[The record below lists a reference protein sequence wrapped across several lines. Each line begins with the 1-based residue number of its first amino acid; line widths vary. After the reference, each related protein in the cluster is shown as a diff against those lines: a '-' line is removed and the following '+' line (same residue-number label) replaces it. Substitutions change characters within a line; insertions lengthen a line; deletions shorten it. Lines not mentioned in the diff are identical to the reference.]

1 MLSDT
6 NLRPTVA
13 GHETIAPFCHA
24 VYLHIRTP
32 ATTHPV
38 SSLQSLQS
46 LSPHPQPHKCC
57 ISSSIYDFF
66 LFSSRVTNDPGP
78 GLLLKLNLKF
88 PFGLTLHYN
97 FSWSF
102 SSSVALWRTESKRR
116 RRQGRAIEPS
126 VQLAAEAA
134 TSGVVPDKS
143 QLASHCYPVTAQRR
157 NCKHGNTAKGSK
169 L

>member
-6 NLRPTVA
+6 NLRPAVA

-24 VYLHIRTP
+24 VYLHIRTTQLLP
-32 ATTHPV
+32 PCL
-38 SSLQSLQS
+38 SSPSAENVAYLPLFIS
-46 LSPHPQPHKCC
+46 LSFHPGYKRSQA
-57 ISSSIYDFF
+57 
-66 LFSSRVTNDPGP
+66 
-78 GLLLKLNLKF
+78 LLLKLNLKF

-157 NCKHGNTAKGSK
+157 NCKHGNTAKGSQ